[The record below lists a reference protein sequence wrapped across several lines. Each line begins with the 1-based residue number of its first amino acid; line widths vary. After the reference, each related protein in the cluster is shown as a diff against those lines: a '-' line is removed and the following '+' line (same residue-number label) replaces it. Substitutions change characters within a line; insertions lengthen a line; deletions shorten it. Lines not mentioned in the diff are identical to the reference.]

1 MRGKLLFITGGL
13 VGYVLGARA
22 GRQRYD
28 QISAA
33 ATQLWNT
40 QPVQR
45 RVSEVREFAMDTV
58 GDVPAALAN
67 VIKKVAGQVT
77 STAKRNSAQFS
88 GSKPAAGSSNRYGT
102 VVNTSI
108 PSPSNTEQST
118 STGGTTKK
126 TEAEPAFGTD

>member
-58 GDVPAALAN
+58 GDVPAALAG
-67 VIKKVAGQVT
+67 VVKKIAAQVSSNSKRDSGQG
-77 STAKRNSAQFS
+77 S
-88 GSKPAAGSSNRYGT
+88 GSKPGVGSSNRYGT
-102 VVNTSI
+102 VVNTST

-118 STGGTTKK
+118 STGRATKK

>member
-58 GDVPAALAN
+58 GDVPAALAS
-67 VIKKVAGQVT
+67 VVRKVAGQVT
-77 STAKRNSAQFS
+77 SNAKRNSGQSS
-88 GSKPAAGSSNRYGT
+88 GSKPGAGIT
-102 VVNTSI
+102 IVAPCVVTPRLPI
-108 PSPSNTEQST
+108 TMPKQW
-118 STGGTTKK
+118 
-126 TEAEPAFGTD
+126 